1 MSIKAIAY
9 SYWRRIKDD
18 ARSFAAVP
26 ATVKDDVRALAQMD
40 VQEGI
45 ITAQRY
51 AELIGEPYTDGAG
64 AEEE

>member
-1 MSIKAIAY
+1 MAIKAIAY

-26 ATVKDDVRALAQMD
+26 ATVKDDVRTLAQVD

-51 AELIGEPYTDGAG
+51 AELIGEPYADGSET
-64 AEEE
+64 EEE